1 MRKARAGSRAL
12 PRHPRSS
19 RRPAKR
25 PAVRRRT
32 KAPVKD
38 DAGQAYE
45 PLPALQLIYDT
56 APVGL
61 AFLSPDCRYL
71 QINRHLTEICGISVA
86 DHLGRT
92 VRETVPQVA
101 DAVEEIVRTVVRT
114 GEPVTN
120 VEVRGQR
127 PDKSNADHVWVTSWH
142 PLKRLDGSVSGVNV
156 VAEDVTERKRA
167 EQALIGR
174 ERALREL
181 NETLEQRV
189 AAETRERLHV
199 WNASQDLLVVADLDG
214 RYLGVN
220 PAWTAALGWT
230 ESELLGR
237 TSRWLLHP
245 EDRDKSEDDILALA
259 QNRRTGRIARR
270 FRCKDGSYRWLSWNA
285 APDRGRIYAV
295 GRDITEL
302 KDAEDDLR
310 AARRELAHTGGRT
323 MLATMIASLAH
334 EIKQPLGAIVAHANA
349 AMRWVGRTPPGLDEA
364 RTTLAEIAQ
373 EGHRASEVIESIRA
387 IFNTNRAQ
395 SESLFDVNILVRDT
409 VAILR
414 GELEAAEILV
424 RLDLAEALPLISAH
438 RGQLQL
444 VVLNLLTNAADAM
457 RSVADRPRALK
468 VTSEALGQHGVA
480 LCVEDSGTGIAPDA
494 RARLFDAFFTTKS
507 HGMGMGLAI
516 CRSIV
521 EAHGGTLSAAPVR
534 PHGAVFRV
542 ELAASA

>member
-1 MRKARAGSRAL
+1 MRQAEPGG
-12 PRHPRSS
+12 
-19 RRPAKR
+19 
-25 PAVRRRT
+25 
-32 KAPVKD
+32 KD
-38 DAGQAYE
+38 DARQIYE

-71 QINRHLTEICGISVA
+71 QINQHLTEICGIPVA

-127 PDKSNADHVWVTSWH
+127 RDGSNVDHIWVTSWH
-142 PLKRLDGSVSGVNV
+142 PLKGRDGKVVGVNV

-167 EQALIGR
+167 EEALVSR
-174 ERALREL
+174 EKALREL

-214 RYLGVN
+214 TYLGVN
-220 PAWTAALGWT
+220 PAWTAALGWA
-230 ESELLGR
+230 EAELIGR
-237 TSRWLLHP
+237 TSQWLLHP
-245 EDRDKSEDDILALA
+245 EDRDKSHGDILHLA
-259 QNRRTGRIARR
+259 QSRRTGRIARR

-302 KDAEDDLR
+302 KDTEDDLR
-310 AARRELAHTGGRT
+310 AARRELAHTGGRS
-323 MLATMIASLAH
+323 MLATMIASIAH
-334 EIKQPLGAIVAHANA
+334 EIRQPLGAIVAHANA
-349 AMRWVGRTPPGLDEA
+349 AARWLGRTPAGLDEA

-373 EGHRASEVIESIRA
+373 EGHRASEVIQSIRA
-387 IFNTNRAQ
+387 MFDTGRQ
-395 SESLFDVNILVRDT
+395 KGESLFDVNTLVRDT

-424 RLDLAEALPLISAH
+424 RLALTEALPLISAH

-444 VVLNLLTNAADAM
+444 VLLNLLTNAADAM
-457 RSVADRPRALK
+457 RPVAGRPRVLK
-468 VTSEALGQHGVA
+468 ITSEALGQHGVA
-480 LCVEDSGTGIAPDA
+480 LCVEDSGTGIAPRA
-494 RARLFDAFFTTKS
+494 RARIFDAFFTTKS

-521 EAHGGTLSAAPVR
+521 EAHGGSLSASSAQ
-534 PHGAVFRV
+534 PHGAVFRL
-542 ELAASA
+542 ELAAGD

>member
-1 MRKARAGSRAL
+1 
-12 PRHPRSS
+12 
-19 RRPAKR
+19 
-25 PAVRRRT
+25 VRRQSKPAAT
-32 KAPVKD
+32 D
-38 DAGQAYE
+38 DARQPYE

-71 QINRHLTEICGISVA
+71 QINQRLTEICGISVA
-86 DHLGRT
+86 AHLGRT

-101 DAVEEIVRTVVRT
+101 DAVEEIVHTVVRT

-127 PDKSNADHVWVTSWH
+127 PDGSNVDHVWVTSWH
-142 PLKRLDGSVSGVNV
+142 PLKRLDGSVVGVNV

-167 EQALIGR
+167 EEALISR

-189 AAETRERLHV
+189 AVETRERLHV

-214 RYLGVN
+214 TYRSVN

-230 ESELLGR
+230 EPELIGR

-245 EDRDKSEDDILALA
+245 EDRDKSHGDILHLA
-259 QNRRTGRIARR
+259 QNRRTGRIAQR

-285 APDRGRIYAV
+285 ALDRGRIYAV

-310 AARRELAHTGGRT
+310 AARHEVAHTGGRT
-323 MLATMIASLAH
+323 MIATMIASLAH

-349 AMRWVGRTPPGLDEA
+349 AARWLARIPPGLDEA
-364 RTTLAEIAQ
+364 RTTLEEISQ
-373 EGHRASEVIESIRA
+373 EGHRASEVIQSVRA

-395 SESLFDVNILVRDT
+395 GESLFDVNTLVRDT
-409 VAILR
+409 VAIQR

-424 RLDLAEALPLISAH
+424 RLQLAEALPPISAH

-457 RSVADRPRALK
+457 RSIADRPRVLK
-468 VTSEALGQHGVA
+468 VSSEALGQHGVA
-480 LCVEDSGTGIAPDA
+480 LSVEDSGTGIEPRA
-494 RARLFDAFFTTKS
+494 RARIFDTFFTTKS

-521 EAHGGTLSAAPVR
+521 EAHGGTLSAAPVW
-534 PHGAVFRV
+534 PHGSVFRV
-542 ELAASA
+542 ELAAGE